1 MVGRTDEVTNKI
13 KTIENV
19 NKINFLR
26 CFEMKYKV
34 KKNKINEKKD
44 VLSPDKKITKHT
56 SDTIKIYTKQLKL
69 NLY

>member
-1 MVGRTDEVTNKI
+1 M
-13 KTIENV
+13 

-44 VLSPDKKITKHT
+44 VLPDKKITKHT
-56 SDTIKIYTKQLKL
+56 SDTIKIYKNYFFFITNK
-69 NLY
+69 NIIHG

>member
-1 MVGRTDEVTNKI
+1 MVGRTDEIANKI
-13 KTIENV
+13 KNIENV

-26 CFEMKYKV
+26 YFEMKNKV

-56 SDTIKIYTKQLKL
+56 SDTIKIYIKL
-69 NLY
+69 LFLFLA

>member
-1 MVGRTDEVTNKI
+1 M
-13 KTIENV
+13 

-26 CFEMKYKV
+26 CFEIKYKV

-56 SDTIKIYTKQLKL
+56 SDTIKIYIKLPFSLLLTKTSFMAK
-69 NLY
+69 